1 MRCAVGEDRGGMYRG
16 RMYRGK
22 TYQGEEDWDWEDQ
35 GGENQRRSVVTTG
48 ARTSATEF
56 RVTA

>member
-1 MRCAVGEDRGGMYRG
+1 MRCAVGEDRGG
-16 RMYRGK
+16 MYRGK